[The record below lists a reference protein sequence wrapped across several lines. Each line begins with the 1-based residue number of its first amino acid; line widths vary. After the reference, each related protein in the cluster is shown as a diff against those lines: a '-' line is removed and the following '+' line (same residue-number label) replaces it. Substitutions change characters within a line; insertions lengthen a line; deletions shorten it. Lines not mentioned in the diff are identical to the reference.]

1 MLEVSGVNI
10 IYANHY
16 QVIWDVSMR
25 VDEGEIVCI
34 LGPNGAGKSSLMNT
48 ISGLIKPDSGAIRLG
63 GVDIAGMAP
72 HNINRRGL
80 AHVLERRRLFPSLTV
95 LDNLMLGASTAPAR
109 ERKDRL
115 AWVLEMIPG
124 AEPLF
129 GQIANTMSGGQQQ
142 MIAIAR
148 GLMARPKLLMCDE
161 PFLGLSPVAMAQV
174 LQIFSDIRERG
185 VTVLFIEQNVQQA
198 LEVSDRGY
206 ILESGRVAL
215 EGSGPDLLATKSV
228 QEVYLGEY

>member
-1 MLEVSGVNI
+1 MLEVNGIDLV
-10 IYANHY
+10 YANHY
-16 QVIWDVSMR
+16 QVLWDVSMR

-48 ISGLIKPDSGAIRLG
+48 ISGLRKPNRGSITLRGTTIG
-63 GVDIAGMAP
+63 GVAP
-72 HNINRRGL
+72 HRINRLGL

-95 LDNLMLGASTAPAR
+95 RDNLLLGASTAPAK
-109 ERKDRL
+109 ERNERL
-115 AWVLEMIPG
+115 AWVLEMIPV
-124 AEPLF
+124 AEPLL

-142 MIAIAR
+142 MVAIAR
-148 GLMARPKLLMCDE
+148 GLMGRPQLLMCDE
-161 PFLGLSPVAMAQV
+161 PFLGLSPAAMGQV
-174 LQIFSDIRERG
+174 LQIFTDIRTRG
-185 VTVLFIEQNVQQA
+185 ITILFIEQNVQQA

-215 EGSGPDLLATKSV
+215 EGPAQELLATKSV